1 MGKEKQTSTVVQN
14 STTTPT
20 PTAEETRLNQL
31 QLQDYEQSQPGRQAV
46 NTAGLNLAQQ
56 MLEGRPLPGY
66 LGSLPGGIS
75 EDVTGGI
82 VQSSLR
88 DLNTQLAASGAG
100 TFLESGSAQQAGVRT
115 AGDIRNQA
123 AQFNL
128 QNLQQLLNLAVGG
141 QAVPLAYGESIG
153 GQLGQRLAGLRSVN
167 QTGNSN
173 TTNLSMNPFMKSFQ
187 QSAGTSLGK
196 GIFFG

>member
-31 QLQDYEQSQPGRQAV
+31 QLQDYEASQPGRQAV
-46 NTAGLNLAQQ
+46 NNAGLTLAEQLLQ
-56 MLEGRPLPGY
+56 GRNLPGY
-66 LGSLPGGIS
+66 LEPLPFGIS
-75 EDVTGGI
+75 EDVTGSI
-82 VQSSLR
+82 VQNSLR
-88 DLNTQLAASGAG
+88 DLNTQMAASGAG
-100 TFLESGSAQQAGVRT
+100 TFMESGVAQQAGVR
-115 AGDIRNQA
+115 AAADVRNQA
-123 AQFNL
+123 SQFNL

-141 QAVPLAYGESIG
+141 QAVPLAYGESVG

>member
-1 MGKEKQTSTVVQN
+1 M
-14 STTTPT
+14 
-20 PTAEETRLNQL
+20 AEQL
-31 QLQDYEQSQPGRQAV
+31 LQGR
-46 NTAGLNLAQQ
+46 N
-56 MLEGRPLPGY
+56 LPGY
-66 LGSLPGGIS
+66 LEPLPFGIS
-75 EDVTGGI
+75 EDVTGSI
-82 VQSSLR
+82 VQNSLR
-88 DLNTQLAASGAG
+88 DLNTQMAASGAG
-100 TFLESGSAQQAGVRT
+100 TFMESGVAQQAGVR
-115 AGDIRNQA
+115 AAADVRNQA
-123 AQFNL
+123 SQFNL

-141 QAVPLAYGESIG
+141 QAVPLAYGESVG

>member
-1 MGKEKQTSTVVQN
+1 M
-14 STTTPT
+14 
-20 PTAEETRLNQL
+20 
-31 QLQDYEQSQPGRQAV
+31 
-46 NTAGLNLAQQ
+46 
-56 MLEGRPLPGY
+56 
-66 LGSLPGGIS
+66 
-75 EDVTGGI
+75 
-82 VQSSLR
+82 
-88 DLNTQLAASGAG
+88 AASGAG
-100 TFLESGSAQQAGVRT
+100 TFMESGVAQQAGVR
-115 AGDIRNQA
+115 AAADVRNQA
-123 AQFNL
+123 SQFNL

-141 QAVPLAYGESIG
+141 QAVPLAYGESVG